1 MSKNYGTL
9 VLSPIRPFDSGM
21 TIPTA
26 FSNEIMGGLHSVSN
40 LTERNNIPEDRR
52 QFGMLVYIIS
62 DNDFYQLLQISSPN
76 LSDNSNWSLINISGV
91 PTTTEWLDSVISRE
105 TTPPAT
111 PSVSDRYLV
120 TSGTGSWFGLD
131 NLVVEWDG
139 TTWIPTTP
147 TEGTTLRVDNEIKGI
162 YSYLDLGGVSPQWT
176 FQEFVSDP
184 FLVKHSVTASETIN
198 VGTNSHYLIFGN
210 LNVDGHIDN
219 WGKVVVLNGTVS
231 GTGTVSNYGSG
242 ILQQAELLTDVTSGV
257 GITISSPTLG
267 TRVVSTNL
275 SAGSGITF
283 STGTSSELIISQI
296 APTFPGGRP
305 KYLIQSGET
314 VSVPNYEEYY
324 IYGDLEVQ
332 GVLDIATFGK
342 VVVTNGNLISASG
355 STINNV
361 GNVEVYDLLTVA
373 DDNLKVDI
381 SEIKYGKEGR
391 LLFES
396 ELKYIPIIGTSA
408 RVVTESDDLVYATS
422 SAYTTSITSTTFDR
436 YLGLSTDDPQKKLH
450 IVNSGILIDGI
461 ESEQD
466 ESLGDSNWARFVIDT
481 STSNTNTLMD
491 LRNDQG
497 RVLYVDGD
505 IIGGLRH
512 PSVSIGRTA
521 SGTIFNVSDY
531 YGNDYFSIG
540 ATGTFLIGTL
550 SEFSWIGQSTTG
562 FDKYLVRDSL
572 TGEIKYRTG
581 GWDTDCV
588 TYQFMSDK
596 DRMLGVGLTGS
607 NIDSKLHIQTDGLIA
622 GSTSYMTSG
631 LKVEVTGA
639 SAVSNNVYSADFS
652 GGLGLRT
659 DKLTVGTSSYSI
671 ISFKKELT
679 HVEVQSLNSSP
690 YELVPAQGVGKYIHC
705 IECAFK
711 GDYSGS
717 SFASNVILQV
727 RNPSANIPQMQIL
740 SALSYT
746 VDTFKQFGNFISGNP
761 GDTQIIEN
769 EKLELYV
776 PSGDP
781 TLGTGNKV
789 TVFGT
794 AIVYDV

>member
-1 MSKNYGTL
+1 
-9 VLSPIRPFDSGM
+9 
-21 TIPTA
+21 
-26 FSNEIMGGLHSVSN
+26 
-40 LTERNNIPEDRR
+40 
-52 QFGMLVYIIS
+52 MLVYVVN
-62 DNDFYQLLQISSPN
+62 DNDFYQLLQVSSVN
-76 LSDNSNWSLINISGV
+76 LSDNSNWQQINISGV
-91 PTTTEWLDSVISRE
+91 PTTTEWLDSVIARS
-105 TTPPAT
+105 TTPPLL
-111 PSVSDRYLV
+111 PSISDRYLV
-120 TSGTGSWFGLD
+120 TVGTGSWSGLD
-131 NLVVEWDG
+131 DLIVEWDG
-139 TTWIPTTP
+139 SNWNPTIPS
-147 TEGTTLRVDNEIKGI
+147 EGTTLRVDNEIKGI
-162 YSYLDLGGVSPQWT
+162 YSYLDIGTISPQWI

-184 FLVKHSVTASETIN
+184 FFVKHSVTASETIN
-198 VGTNSHYLIFGN
+198 VGTNSHYLVYGN
-210 LNVDGHIDN
+210 LNVDGQINN

-231 GTGTVSNYGSG
+231 GTGTVSNFGSG
-242 ILQQAELLTDVTSGV
+242 ILQQAELLTDVTSGI

-283 STGTSSELIISQI
+283 STGTGSELIISQI
-296 APTFPGGRP
+296 PPTFPGGRP
-305 KYLIQSGET
+305 KYLIQAGET

-355 STINNV
+355 SIINNI
-361 GNVEVYDLLTVA
+361 GNVEIYDLLTVA

-391 LLFES
+391 ILFES

-422 SAYTTSITSTTFDR
+422 SAYTTSTTSTTFDR

-540 ATGTFLIGTL
+540 ATGSLSIGTISNDNTVDKIIGWDSST
-550 SEFSWIGQSTTG
+550 SEVKYISASLEDTGWVDLEG
-562 FDKYLVRDSL
+562 FDFY
-572 TGEIKYRTG
+572 TG
-581 GWDTDCV
+581 
-588 TYQFMSDK
+588 
-596 DRMLGVGLTGS
+596 
-607 NIDSKLHIQTDGLIA
+607 
-622 GSTSYMTSG
+622 
-631 LKVEVTGA
+631 
-639 SAVSNNVYSADFS
+639 
-652 GGLGLRT
+652 
-659 DKLTVGTSSYSI
+659 TVA
-671 ISFKKELT
+671 K
-679 HVEVQSLNSSP
+679 P
-690 YELVPAQGVGKYIHC
+690 
-705 IECAFK
+705 
-711 GDYSGS
+711 
-717 SFASNVILQV
+717 QV
-727 RNPSANIPQMQIL
+727 RRIGKVL
-740 SALSYT
+740 H
-746 VDTFKQFGNFISGNP
+746 FRGK
-761 GDTQIIEN
+761 
-769 EKLELYV
+769 LYV
-776 PSGDP
+776 PIADSVTGEPISLVNSNSYLSVASATPSQTGTGSVSVNNFGSLTFNQGSSVIPSSVFSGSLDNDYFIQNIGLRPINVSTGSTCLSTFVRIIILTNGRLLIQTIFDSEDTTGTPALYIGSSHLRLIISRVRSGEYLPAYGGTQPGSGLANRGEGVGGSNTSYIHSFTQSNTLTNLQADTWNVTYPFDCDAGDP
-781 TLGTGNKV
+781 NFLGGFLFDLDSLKAFIN
-789 TVFGT
+789 
-794 AIVYDV
+794 